1 MSAEEALSALER
13 KAEERYRQHTPKSR
27 DLYEGSKHV
36 FPGGDY
42 RRSPFYRPYPIWM
55 DRGQGSYTYDVD
67 GHSYVDYGNSMS
79 ALITGHAHPKIT
91 GAVQKQL
98 VNGTLF
104 GSPMENVKQ
113 HAEMMKKRF
122 PSMENIRYNVTG
134 TEAVMHCIRAARA
147 FTGREKVM
155 KMEGAYHGMADV
167 IENEL
172 LGVSK
177 AAYSDLILGK
187 YNDTEVTKDLILAHK
202 DELACV
208 ILAINSSD
216 PPTEEFLKMLRET
229 TEKHGIVFVLDE
241 VVTLRLS
248 YGGGQEM
255 FNVRPDLTATGKIVG
270 GGFPIGVFGGRP
282 DIMKIFS
289 PDEPESAHHSGT
301 FAATPVSIVAG
312 IASLEI
318 LDRDA
323 IARINGLGDLMTNR
337 LQATLDELEVGG
349 NVSNTGSLV
358 RMSLTP
364 PGTPSEKAPLYSRL
378 MTPLR
383 FSLLTKGIFNHFGG
397 SFAISTP
404 MTEKEIEN
412 AVTAVQESLVEM
424 KPVINEIAQG

>member
-13 KAEERYRQHTPKSR
+13 KAKERYIQHTPKSR

-42 RRSPFYRPYPIWM
+42 RRAAFFRPYPVWM
-55 DRGQGSYTYDVD
+55 ARGEGSTTYDVD
-67 GHSYVDYGNSMS
+67 GNSYIDYGNSMM
-79 ALITGHAHPKIT
+79 ALVTGHAHPKIVE
-91 GAVQKQL
+91 AVKKQL

-113 HAEMMKKRF
+113 HAEMLKKRI
-122 PSMENIRYNVTG
+122 PSLENIRYNVTG

-155 KMEGAYHGMADV
+155 KMEGSYHGMADV

-172 LGVSK
+172 FGVSK
-177 AAYSDLILGK
+177 AGYSDLILGK
-187 YNDTEVTKDLILAHK
+187 YNETEVTKDIILAHK

-208 ILAINSSD
+208 ILAINSGN
-216 PPTEEFLKMLRET
+216 PPTEDFLKMLRET

-241 VVTLRLS
+241 VVTFRLS
-248 YGGGQEM
+248 YGGGQEL
-255 FNVRPDLTATGKIVG
+255 FNIRPDLTATGKVVG

-282 DIMKIFS
+282 DIMKVFS

-323 IARINGLGDLMTNR
+323 INRINGLGDLMANR
-337 LQATLDELEVGG
+337 LRATLDELEVGG

-358 RMSLTP
+358 RISLTP

-378 MTPLR
+378 MGALGHT
-383 FSLLTKGIFNHFGG
+383 LLTRGIFSPRGG
-397 SFAISTP
+397 AFAISTP
-404 MTEKEIEN
+404 MTEKDVEEG
-412 AVTAVQESLVEM
+412 VKAVQESLVEM